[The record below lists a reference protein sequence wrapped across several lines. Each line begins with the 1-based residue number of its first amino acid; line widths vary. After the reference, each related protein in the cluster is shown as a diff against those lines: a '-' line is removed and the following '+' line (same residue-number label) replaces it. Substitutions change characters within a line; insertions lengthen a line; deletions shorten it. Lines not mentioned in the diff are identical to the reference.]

1 MRQQANDP
9 RWIGSDNVTKIAKYK
24 SSRLVVMTEVAV
36 RLSGPASYSVL
47 SDTAVNIIAV
57 SYTHLTLPT
66 IYSV

>member
-1 MRQQANDP
+1 MKQQANDP

-47 SDTAVNIIAV
+47 SDTAVNIIG
-57 SYTHLTLPT
+57 L
-66 IYSV
+66 